1 MERAVKV
8 RRQISVDNVVEV
20 LLVGLCFTA
29 SFLWLRVAERAAIG
43 RLGG

>member
-8 RRQISVDNVVEV
+8 RRQINVDNVVEV

-29 SFLWLRVAERAAIG
+29 SFYGFALLNALPSVA
-43 RLGG
+43 